1 MKQKIAITLDREL
14 LSFIDR
20 QAQGNRSDYLNS
32 LIAQERRKI
41 LEAEIIAA
49 LQADSQDPEYQA
61 EIAEWDR
68 LAGDGIGSIPLF
80 NPHPKSLS
88 LREKDFESGSLLP
101 QGEGLGMRAVNLRKN
116 KWDAPDGIDA

>member
-1 MKQKIAITLDREL
+1 MMKQKIAITIDREL

-32 LIAQERRKI
+32 LITQERRKI
-41 LEAEIIAA
+41 LAQETIAA

-68 LAGDGIGSIPLF
+68 LAGDGI
-80 NPHPKSLS
+80 
-88 LREKDFESGSLLP
+88 
-101 QGEGLGMRAVNLRKN
+101 
-116 KWDAPDGIDA
+116 DA

>member
-20 QAQGNRSDYLNS
+20 QAQGNRSDYLNT
-32 LIAQERRKI
+32 LITQERLKTLAQET
-41 LEAEIIAA
+41 IAA

-68 LAGDGIGSIPLF
+68 LTG
-80 NPHPKSLS
+80 
-88 LREKDFESGSLLP
+88 
-101 QGEGLGMRAVNLRKN
+101 
-116 KWDAPDGIDA
+116 DGIDA

>member
-1 MKQKIAITLDREL
+1 MKQKIAITIDREL

-41 LEAEIIAA
+41 LESEIIAA

-61 EIAEWDR
+61 EIAAWDR
-68 LAGDGIGSIPLF
+68 LAGDGI
-80 NPHPKSLS
+80 
-88 LREKDFESGSLLP
+88 
-101 QGEGLGMRAVNLRKN
+101 
-116 KWDAPDGIDA
+116 DA

>member
-1 MKQKIAITLDREL
+1 MIILSYSPIKMMKQKIAITLDREL

-32 LIAQERRKI
+32 LVTQERRKI
-41 LEAEIIAA
+41 LAAETIAA

-68 LAGDGIGSIPLF
+68 LAGDGI
-80 NPHPKSLS
+80 
-88 LREKDFESGSLLP
+88 
-101 QGEGLGMRAVNLRKN
+101 
-116 KWDAPDGIDA
+116 DA

>member
-1 MKQKIAITLDREL
+1 MIILSYLQIKMMKQKIAITLDREL

-32 LIAQERRKI
+32 LVTQERRKI
-41 LEAEIIAA
+41 LAAETIVA

-68 LAGDGIGSIPLF
+68 LAGDGI
-80 NPHPKSLS
+80 
-88 LREKDFESGSLLP
+88 
-101 QGEGLGMRAVNLRKN
+101 
-116 KWDAPDGIDA
+116 DA

>member
-20 QAQGNRSDYLNS
+20 QANGNRSDYVNS

-41 LEAEIIAA
+41 LANEIIAA
-49 LQADSQDPEYQA
+49 LQEDSQDSEYLA

-68 LAGDGIGSIPLF
+68 LAGDGI
-80 NPHPKSLS
+80 
-88 LREKDFESGSLLP
+88 
-101 QGEGLGMRAVNLRKN
+101 
-116 KWDAPDGIDA
+116 DA

>member
-32 LIAQERRKI
+32 LITQERRKI
-41 LEAEIIAA
+41 LEQETIAS

-68 LAGDGIGSIPLF
+68 LAGDGI
-80 NPHPKSLS
+80 
-88 LREKDFESGSLLP
+88 
-101 QGEGLGMRAVNLRKN
+101 
-116 KWDAPDGIDA
+116 DA